1 MGHYRGPLSP
11 SYVCVCGGGGEGD
24 GERGGP
30 GRVSGANGNVKVTKI
45 LFIL

>member
-11 SYVCVCGGGGEGD
+11 SCVCVWGGGGL
-24 GERGGP
+24 GG
-30 GRVSGANGNVKVTKI
+30 VSGANGNFKVMKI

>member
-11 SYVCVCGGGGEGD
+11 SYVCVWGGGEGD
-24 GERGGP
+24 GERGGA